1 MEGRVAFVEGL
12 PVLVF
17 DVRVQVEDTLDQ
29 SVEEGVDVLARV
41 DHRLLHFHLVHRGL
55 GKGKLIVELLTEFLT
70 SQLQILKIMILMSLL
85 KHAIIAHE
93 LLILPAKVPKLH
105 VVMNWTQ
112 QPRRMQVKFGL
123 IVNL

>member
-17 DVRVQVEDTLDQ
+17 DVGVQVEDTLDQ

-70 SQLQILKIMILMSLL
+70 S
-85 KHAIIAHE
+85 
-93 LLILPAKVPKLH
+93 
-105 VVMNWTQ
+105 
-112 QPRRMQVKFGL
+112 
-123 IVNL
+123 